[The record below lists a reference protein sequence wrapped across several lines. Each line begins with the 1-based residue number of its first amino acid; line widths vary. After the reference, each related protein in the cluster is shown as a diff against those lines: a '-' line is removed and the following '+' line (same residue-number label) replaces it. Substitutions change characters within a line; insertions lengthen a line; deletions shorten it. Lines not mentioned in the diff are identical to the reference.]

1 MPATVR
7 SNVSPWLARSA
18 AVALGV
24 IFALGTGEGLFR
36 IIGAPEVGPIRR
48 GRLQVSA
55 NPRLLFEPVPGFRAS
70 ATDDFEEYLGSGNRL
85 GYRDRDHLEAK
96 PEGSLRIVVI
106 GDSIAAGYGIARLE
120 EMFPAILGERL
131 RRAGLKIEVLNFG
144 VTGYNTAQEVETLRA
159 RALAFAPDIV
169 LVAYCHNDR
178 EPPDPRLIE
187 ALREAN
193 QKSRAVPESAGR
205 RLLVKSALYRFLR
218 YAAFPRK
225 DSRWLSSGTSDR
237 GGTVEASLREL
248 AELAR
253 EERFR
258 VLLAVFPVLPNF
270 FDRDYAQRHDDLDR
284 LSEDLGFSHL
294 DLRYPFRKCRTE
306 WRRYMGLDLYHPTAA
321 GHRCA
326 AEAMAAEVERMV
338 RAPVHHR
345 SGADDRAHSPA
356 ARSTSSASSATA
368 APTASAIPTGGRDS
382 TGPRR

>member
-1 MPATVR
+1 MSAILKSTVSSWPAR
-7 SNVSPWLARSA
+7 AA
-18 AVALGV
+18 AVACSVFL
-24 IFALGTGEGLFR
+24 ALAAGELLFR

-55 NPRLLFEPVPGFRAS
+55 NPHLLFEPVPGFQAS

-85 GYRDRDHLEAK
+85 GYRDHDHALAK
-96 PEGSLRIVVI
+96 PPGMLRVVVL
-106 GDSIAAGYGIARLE
+106 GDSIAAGYGIARLQ

-131 RRAGLKIEVLNFG
+131 REAGLRIEVLNFG

-159 RALAFAPDIV
+159 RALAFAPDVV

-193 QKSRAVPESAGR
+193 QENRAVPESAGR

-225 DSRWLSSGTSDR
+225 DSGWLSAGATDP

-248 AELAR
+248 AKLAR
-253 EERFR
+253 EERFQ

-270 FDRDYAQRHDDLDR
+270 FDRNYAQRHDDLDR
-284 LSEDLGFSHL
+284 LSTDLGFSHL
-294 DLRYPFRKCRTE
+294 DLRDPFRICRIE
-306 WRRYMGLDLYHPTAA
+306 RRRYMGLDLYHPTAA

-326 AEAMAAEVERMV
+326 AEAMAAEVERML
-338 RAPVHHR
+338 RAP
-345 SGADDRAHSPA
+345 A
-356 ARSTSSASSATA
+356 
-368 APTASAIPTGGRDS
+368 
-382 TGPRR
+382 